1 MIKKFFNPLYMLS
14 AFVIAAGTLIGQYAA
29 IQEWKEE
36 TTELKELSDKN
47 SEQ

>member
-1 MIKKFFNPLYMLS
+1 MKKFFNPLYIAS
-14 AFVIAAGTLIGQYAA
+14 AFVIAVGTLIGQYAA

-36 TTELKELSDKN
+36 ATELKELSDKN